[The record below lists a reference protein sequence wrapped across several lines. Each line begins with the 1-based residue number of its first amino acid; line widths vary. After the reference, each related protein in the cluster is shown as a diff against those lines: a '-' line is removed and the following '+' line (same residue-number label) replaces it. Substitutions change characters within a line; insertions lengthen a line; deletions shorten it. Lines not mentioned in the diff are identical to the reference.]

1 MALSEATDTVV
12 CVCAPDGACSNDPLH
27 AVTKEEGGKDGSDT
41 GSGKAIITRGSLC
54 LGSRYTSE

>member
-41 GSGKAIITRGSLC
+41 GSEKGNNHTGFPVF
-54 LGSRYTSE
+54 GFQVHE